1 MLAALSIRDIVLIDK
16 LDLEFGQ
23 GLSAL
28 TGETGAGK
36 SILLDA
42 FSLAIGGR
50 GDASLV
56 RQGQAQGQ
64 VTAIFDLPKTHPV
77 FALLAENGIEAED
90 ALILRRVQGSDG
102 RSRAFIN
109 DIGVSVQ
116 LLRQVGQALVE
127 IHGQHDDRALIDPSG
142 HRALIDPSGHREL
155 VDAFAGLSAEAAR
168 VAAAYSAWQEAD
180 AERARH
186 EAEIAATRANADY
199 VSHALE
205 ELRTLDPQPG
215 EEEALASRRQLMMHA
230 EKLAAELSEALDA
243 LAGEGTSGAR
253 LAAALRRIE
262 RQAPVAPQLLIP
274 VAEALERVL
283 SETNAARARIEE
295 AIALSAFEPKDL
307 ERAEERLFALRALAR
322 KHRVAV
328 DDLPQLLDR
337 LETELAALDTSEA
350 RAGELAKAAAAARK
364 NYETH
369 ALALSKARQQAAKR
383 LDKEV
388 VGELGPLKLER
399 ASFITNIETVE
410 LSAGGPSGIDR
421 IAFFVRTNPG
431 TEPGPLMKVASGG
444 ELARFI
450 LALKVVLAARGSA
463 PTLVFDEADSGVGGA
478 TAAAVGERLARLAS
492 CVQVLAVTHAPQVA
506 AMANGHLLIAK
517 EAVRGPQGEAMV
529 TRVAVLEGE
538 HRREEIARMLAGQ
551 TITDEARRAADR
563 LMSRSA

>member
-64 VTAIFDLPKTHPV
+64 VTAIFDLAKSHPV
-77 FALLAENGIEAED
+77 FALLAENGIAAED
-90 ALILRRVQGSDG
+90 ALILRRVQGADG

-109 DIGVSVQ
+109 DTSVSVQ

-127 IHGQHDDRALIDPSG
+127 IHGQHDDRALIDPAG
-142 HRALIDPSGHREL
+142 HRDL
-155 VDAFAGLSAEAAR
+155 VDAFGGLGGEAAR
-168 VAAAYSAWQEAD
+168 VASAYADWQGAEAM
-180 AERARH
+180 RARH

-205 ELRTLDPQPG
+205 ELRLLDPQAG
-215 EEEALASRRQLMMHA
+215 EEDALASRRQLMMNA
-230 EKLAAELSEALDA
+230 EKIAAELNEALDA
-243 LAGEGTSGAR
+243 LQGEGTGGAR

-262 RQAPVAPQLLIP
+262 RQASVGGAVLTL

-283 SETNAARARIEE
+283 AETNTARARIEE
-295 AIALSAFEPKDL
+295 ALALTAFEPKDL

-322 KHRVAV
+322 KHKVMV
-328 DDLPQLLDR
+328 DDLPVLVDR
-337 LETELAALDTSEA
+337 LETELAALDMSEA
-350 RAGELAKAAAAARK
+350 RAGELARAADAARK
-364 NYETH
+364 TYE
-369 ALALSKARQQAAKR
+369 ALATGLSKARKEAAGR
-383 LDKEV
+383 LDREV

-399 ASFITNIETVE
+399 ASFITNMETVE
-410 LSAGGPSGIDR
+410 LAAGGPGGIDR
-421 IAFFVRTNPG
+421 IAFWVMTNPG

-463 PTLVFDEADSGVGGA
+463 PTLVFDEADAGVGGA

-492 CVQVLAVTHAPQVA
+492 KVQVLAVTHAPQVA
-506 AMANGHLLIAK
+506 AVADGHLLIAK
-517 EAVRGPQGEAMV
+517 EPVRGSQGEAMA

>member
-1 MLAALSIRDIVLIDK
+1 MLAGLSIRDIVLIDK

-64 VTAIFDLPKTHPV
+64 VTAIFDLAKSHPV
-77 FALLAENGIEAED
+77 FALLAENGIAAED
-90 ALILRRVQGSDG
+90 ALILRRVQGADG

-109 DIGVSVQ
+109 DTSVSVQ

-127 IHGQHDDRALIDPSG
+127 IHGQHDDRALIDPAG
-142 HRALIDPSGHREL
+142 HRDL
-155 VDAFAGLSAEAAR
+155 VDAFGGLGGEAAR
-168 VAAAYSAWQEAD
+168 VASAYADWQGAEAM
-180 AERARH
+180 RARH

-205 ELRTLDPQPG
+205 ELRLLDPQAG
-215 EEEALASRRQLMMHA
+215 EEDALASRRQLMMNA
-230 EKLAAELSEALDA
+230 EKIAAELNEALDA
-243 LAGEGTSGAR
+243 LQGEGTGGAR

-262 RQAPVAPQLLIP
+262 RQASVGGAVLTL
-274 VAEALERVL
+274 VTEALERVL
-283 SETNAARARIEE
+283 AETNTARARIEE
-295 AIALSAFEPKDL
+295 ALALTAFEPKDL

-322 KHRVAV
+322 KHKVMV
-328 DDLPQLLDR
+328 DDLPVLVDR
-337 LETELAALDTSEA
+337 LETELAAVDMSEA
-350 RAGELAKAAAAARK
+350 RAGELARAADAARK
-364 NYETH
+364 TYE
-369 ALALSKARQQAAKR
+369 ALATGLSKARKEAAGR
-383 LDKEV
+383 LDREV

-399 ASFITNIETVE
+399 ASFITNMETVE
-410 LSAGGPSGIDR
+410 LAAGGPGGIDR
-421 IAFFVRTNPG
+421 IAFWVMTNPG

-463 PTLVFDEADSGVGGA
+463 PTLVFDEADAGVGGA

-492 CVQVLAVTHAPQVA
+492 KVQVLAVTHAPQVA
-506 AMANGHLLIAK
+506 AVADGHLLIAK
-517 EAVRGPQGEAMV
+517 EPVRGSQGEAMA

-538 HRREEIARMLAGQ
+538 QRREEIARMLAGQ

>member
-64 VTAIFDLPKTHPV
+64 VTAVFDLPENHPV
-77 FALLAENGIEAED
+77 FALLADNGIAAED

-109 DIGVSVQ
+109 DTSVGVQ

-127 IHGQHDDRALIDPSG
+127 IHGQHDDRALID
-142 HRALIDPSGHREL
+142 ASGHREL
-155 VDAFAGLSAEAAR
+155 VDAFGGLGAEVAG
-168 VAAAYSAWQEAD
+168 VAAAHAAWQDAD
-180 AERARH
+180 AERRRH
-186 EAEIAATRANADY
+186 DAEIAATRANADY
-199 VSHALE
+199 VAHALE
-205 ELRTLDPQPG
+205 ELRVLDPQQG

-230 EKLAAELSEALDA
+230 EKLAGELSDALDA
-243 LAGEGTSGAR
+243 LAGEGTGAAR

-262 RQAPVAPQLLIP
+262 RQASVAPQLLTP
-274 VAEALERVL
+274 VAEALSRVL
-283 SETNAARARIEE
+283 SETDDARGKIEQ
-295 AIALSAFEPKDL
+295 ALAESVFEPKDL

-322 KHRVAV
+322 KHRLTV
-328 DDLPQLLDR
+328 DDLPALTQR
-337 LETELAALDTSEA
+337 LEAELAALDTSEA
-350 RAGELAKAAAAARK
+350 RAGELAKAMDAARK
-364 NYETH
+364 AYETK
-369 ALALSKARQQAAKR
+369 ALALSKARLTAAKR

-388 VGELGPLKLER
+388 MGELGPLKLER
-399 ASFITNIETVE
+399 ASFITEIETVDPGD
-410 LSAGGPSGIDR
+410 GGPSGIDR

-478 TAAAVGERLARLAS
+478 TAAAVGERLAKLAAR
-492 CVQVLAVTHAPQVA
+492 VQVLAVTHAPQVA
-506 AMANGHLLIAK
+506 AVADGHMLIAK
-517 EAVRGPQGEAMV
+517 EVVRGSKGEATV

-551 TITDEARRAADR
+551 TITDEARAAAAR

>member
-1 MLAALSIRDIVLIDK
+1 MLAALSIRDIVLIDR
-16 LDLEFGQ
+16 LDLEFGK

-42 FSLAIGGR
+42 FSLAIGAR

-56 RQGQAQGQ
+56 RRGAAQGQ
-64 VTAIFDLPKTHPV
+64 VTASFDLDPSHPV
-77 FALLAENGIEAED
+77 FALLAANGIEGED
-90 ALILRRVQGSDG
+90 TLILRRVQGADG

-142 HRALIDPSGHREL
+142 HRDL
-155 VDAFAGLSAEAAR
+155 VDAFGGLSGEAAR
-168 VAAAYSAWQEAD
+168 VAEAYAAWQGAE
-180 AERARH
+180 AERARQ
-186 EAEIAATRANADY
+186 ASEIAASRANADY

-205 ELRTLDPQPG
+205 ELHLLNPERG

-230 EKLAAELSEALDA
+230 EKIAAELNEALDA
-243 LAGEGTSGAR
+243 LQGEGTDGAR

-262 RQAPVAPQLLIP
+262 RQASVGGAVLAL

-283 SETNAARARIEE
+283 AETNTARARIEE
-295 AIALSAFEPKDL
+295 ALALTAFEPKEL

-322 KHRVAV
+322 KHKVMT
-328 DDLPQLLDR
+328 DDLPVLVDR
-337 LETELAALDTSEA
+337 LEAELAALDQGETRGSELT
-350 RAGELAKAAAAARK
+350 RAAEAARK
-364 NYETH
+364 AYETL
-369 ALALSKARQQAAKR
+369 ALALSEGRKQVGAR
-383 LDKEV
+383 LDEEV
-388 VGELGPLKLER
+388 ARELAPLKLDR
-399 ASFITNIETVE
+399 ASFLTSIET
-410 LSAGGPSGIDR
+410 LALADGGPSGIDR

-463 PTLVFDEADSGVGGA
+463 PTLVFDEADAGVGGA
-478 TAAAVGERLARLAS
+478 TAAAVGERLARLAAR
-492 CVQVLAVTHAPQVA
+492 VQVLAVTHAPQVA
-506 AMANGHLLIAK
+506 AFADGHMLIAK
-517 EAVRGPQGEAMV
+517 EPVPGPDGEAMA
-529 TRVAVLEGE
+529 TRVAVLEGA

-551 TITDEARRAADR
+551 TITDEARAAAMR
-563 LMSRSA
+563 LMNRFA